1 MPLNKLTALALCAA
15 LPAAALAHPVDT
27 PAYEAEARRIMEGLD
42 ATGMV
47 AGAMVDGKV
56 VYTGAFGAANAK
68 TLAPVTED
76 MLFPIASLS
85 KAFTTTA
92 LAILVDR
99 GKLKWDDPVRAHI
112 PEFAMWDPWVSERF
126 TIRDLL
132 THRSGLPLGAGDL
145 LIWPDSDAGVAD
157 ILKAL
162 PHLKP
167 STGFRDGYAYDNL
180 LYIVAGEVVAR
191 ASGTP
196 YQTFVEGEIFAPVGL
211 KECAADVGR
220 IRAGQKVVT
229 GHERAAGATR
239 GVPLDPRM
247 EFKPAHAAAAGL
259 NCPVGDMMTWARFW
273 LDGGVTA
280 SGTRLISEAQKNEL
294 WKGVTPVGSGIVAK
308 SGGSTNLALYALGW
322 NVRDL
327 DGTPMISHSGGAPGV
342 TTNFIL
348 LPQKNVAVF
357 ASSNDYMSTASAW
370 TRHVADAL
378 ADGEQDVDVIANAI
392 AANAKANE
400 EAVKALAGASKPP
413 ANAARPSLPLSA
425 YSGVYRDP
433 WYGPVTITQ
442 RKGRLHI
449 DMSRSTLLDGP
460 LTHYDGNRFAAIWPD
475 KTMKADA
482 FVDFAVEGGRVTGM
496 KMKAISDITD
506 FSFDFHDLDLKRE

>member
-1 MPLNKLTALALCAA
+1 MRWQGLCAGALAAIAA
-15 LPAAALAHPVDT
+15 SGALAHPVDT
-27 PAYEAEARRIMEGLD
+27 PNYEAEAKRVMEGLQ

-47 AGAMVDGKV
+47 AGVMVDGKV
-56 VYTGAFGAANAK
+56 VYTGTFGKADAIAGK
-68 TLAPVTED
+68 PVTED

-99 GKLKWDDPVRAHI
+99 KAIGWDDPVKKHI
-112 PEFAMWDPWVSERF
+112 PEFAMWDPWVSEHF

-145 LIWPDSDAGVAD
+145 LIWPDGDAGVAD

-191 ASGTP
+191 ASGKA
-196 YQTFVEGEIFAPVGL
+196 YEDFVEQEVLTPIGL
-211 KECAADVGR
+211 TSCAVDVSR
-220 IRAGQKVVT
+220 IKPGQTVVT
-229 GHERAAGATR
+229 GHERAAGAAT
-239 GVPLDPRM
+239 GTPIDKRM
-247 EFKPAHAAAAGL
+247 AFKAAWAAAGGL
-259 NCPVGDMMTWARFW
+259 NCPVGDMMTWAKFW

-294 WKGVTPVGSGIVAK
+294 WKGVTPMGSGVVAK
-308 SGGSTNLALYALGW
+308 QGGSTNLALYALGW
-322 NVRDL
+322 VVRDL
-327 DGTPMISHSGGAPGV
+327 EGTPMISHSGGAPGV

-357 ASSNDYMSTASAW
+357 ASSNDYMGTPGAW
-370 TRHVADAL
+370 TRHIADAL
-378 ADGEQDVDVIANAI
+378 VDGEQDVDVIGNAI
-392 AANAKANE
+392 TAHKKDNEAAIKAVAD
-400 EAVKALAGASKPP
+400 AVKPP
-413 ANAARPSLPLSA
+413 AGAARPSLPLKA
-425 YSGVYRDP
+425 YAGTYRDP
-433 WYGPVTITQ
+433 WYGPVTITE

-460 LTHYDGNRFAAIWPD
+460 LTHYSGETFAAIWPD

-482 FVDFAVEGGRVTGM
+482 FVTFAVEGGRVTGI
-496 KMKAISDITD
+496 KMKAISEITD
-506 FSFDFHDLDLKRE
+506 FSYDFHDLDLKRE